1 MDPEDLEA
9 LKKEPEKKNL
19 EIMSM
24 EALGAYIAE
33 LESEIARTRAVMAAK
48 EKARSGADRFFRR

>member
-1 MDPEDLEA
+1 MDLEDLEPRKA
-9 LKKEPEKKNL
+9 QPVKKNL
-19 EIMSM
+19 DILSI

-33 LESEIARTRAVMAAK
+33 LEAEIDRARAVIAAK